1 MGGSLRPPRTL
12 SKPTI
17 SMPGMIGHGLAM
29 IVLLTR
35 RIFGLV
41 LTLIA
46 VSLLIFAVM
55 VLLPGDPA
63 AITLGTSATSETLAA
78 LRHDMGLDQPL
89 IVRYGQWLAGALT
102 GDLGTSYTYGV
113 PVAGLIAERLVVTLP
128 LALLAILLSVVVAV
142 PLGVAAAARRGGV
155 FDIIATLFSQ
165 MGIAVP
171 GFWVGLLLVL
181 VFATSLGWMP
191 AGGFPGWESG
201 FWPAAKSLVL
211 PAAAL
216 ALPQAA
222 VLTRVT
228 RSAVLDTLH
237 EDFART
243 AIAKGLSRSRVLW
256 GHVVPNALV
265 PVLTILGLQFTFLVA
280 GAVLIEN
287 VFTLPGLGRLAY
299 QALSQRDVIVLQD
312 VVLFF
317 AGLVIVVNFLVDLS
331 YLVIDPRLRA
341 GGAR

>member
-1 MGGSLRPPRTL
+1 
-12 SKPTI
+12 
-17 SMPGMIGHGLAM
+17 M

-35 RIFGLV
+35 RITGLI

-55 VLLPGDPA
+55 ALLPGDPA
-63 AITLGTSATSETLAA
+63 AITLGTSASPETLAA

-89 IVRYGQWLAGALT
+89 IVRYSEWLGGALT
-102 GDLGTSYTYGV
+102 GELGKSYTYGV
-113 PVAGLIAERLVVTLP
+113 PVAGLIVERLAVTLP
-128 LALLAILLSVVVAV
+128 LAILAIILSILIAV
-142 PLGVAAAARRGGV
+142 PLGVAAAARRGGI

-165 MGIAVP
+165 MSIAVP
-171 GFWVGLLLVL
+171 GFWVGLLLIL
-181 VFATSLGWMP
+181 LFSTSLGLMP
-191 AGGFPGWESG
+191 AGGFPGWSDG
-201 FWPAAKSLVL
+201 LGPALRALIL
-211 PAAAL
+211 PAVAL
-216 ALPQAA
+216 ALPQAG

-243 AIAKGLSRSRVLW
+243 AVAKGLSSGAVLW
-256 GHVVPNALV
+256 GHIVPNALV
-265 PVLTILGLQFTFLVA
+265 PILTILGLQFTFLVA

-287 VFTLPGLGRLAY
+287 VFNLPGLGRLAL
-299 QALSQRDVIVLQD
+299 QALNQRDIVVMQD

-317 AGLVIVVNFLVDLS
+317 ASLVIIMNFLVDLS
-331 YLVIDPRLRA
+331 FLVIDPRLRS